1 VLRIRNVVK
10 IAQSVRERLR
20 AGIPPAEAESFGEFL
35 QQTVR
40 RIEQICANAGTTPD
54 DLPTPSRKAY
64 HFLKGIDLE
73 DLPVAH
79 DPGKPAPG
87 KRIGM
92 KNVVR
97 NKRGML
103 REISGL
109 ARNSGLDEAERERI
123 AGTIRRV
130 VDQIEGLCERHGGS
144 PADLPGPSR
153 TSYALMKF
161 LTIRA
166 NLEAHLDATVRT
178 LGMARELVRERY
190 GDHLRVDV
198 EFEHMASL
206 WQCRTRGNVVAIRI
220 DEGFI
225 HADDEVLE
233 AIVRSMMV
241 RKTRARE
248 RLVQEFVSSEEYTD
262 VVLELDL
269 AAEVT
274 AEKPRGVAYD
284 LNDLFEAVNREY
296 FGGEMSR
303 PRLTWTRRLT
313 QSRFGHH
320 EPARDRIVLSLT
332 LDDRR
337 VPRFVAEFILYHEL
351 LHRKH
356 PARWV
361 NGRYQSHTPEFR
373 REERK
378 FRQYDE
384 AEQWLGKL
392 AAS

>member
-1 VLRIRNVVK
+1 MLRIKNIVK
-10 IAQSVRERLR
+10 IANGVRERLR
-20 AGIPPAEAESFGEFL
+20 AGIPPGEAEQFRRH
-35 QQTVR
+35 VR
-40 RIEQICANAGTTPD
+40 QCVARIEHICERAQATPD

-64 HFLKGIDLE
+64 HFLKGIDLGN
-73 DLPVAH
+73 LPAA
-79 DPGKPAPG
+79 DGRRESSPG
-87 KRIGM
+87 KRVGM

-97 NKRGML
+97 NKRAIL
-103 REISGL
+103 REVSRL
-109 ARNSGLDEAERERI
+109 ARNSELSDAERERI
-123 AGTIRRV
+123 AGMLRRV
-130 VDQIEGLCERHGGS
+130 VDQIEHLCERQGGS

-161 LTIRA
+161 LTIQG
-166 NLEAHLDATVRT
+166 NLDAHLDATLRT
-178 LGMARELVRERY
+178 IRMASDLVRERY
-190 GDHLRVDV
+190 GEHWHVAV
-198 EFEHMASL
+198 EFDHMASL

-220 DEGFI
+220 DEGFV
-225 HADDEVLE
+225 HADDEVVE
-233 AIVRSMMV
+233 AIIRSMIV

-274 AEKPRGVAYD
+274 AEETRGVAYD
-284 LNDLFEAVNREY
+284 LDELFDTVNREY
-296 FGGEMSR
+296 FGGKMSR

-320 EPARDRIVLSLT
+320 EPARDRIVVSLT

-337 VPRFVAEFILYHEL
+337 VPRFVVEFILYHEL
-351 LHRKH
+351 LHRRH
-356 PARWV
+356 PARWI
-361 NGRYQSHTPEFR
+361 NGRYRSHTPEFR

-384 AEQWLGKL
+384 AEQSLGKL

>member
-1 VLRIRNVVK
+1 MK

-20 AGIPPAEAESFGEFL
+20 DGIPPTEVESFGGFVR
-35 QQTVR
+35 QTVR
-40 RIEQICANAGTTPD
+40 RIERICANAGATPD

-64 HFLKGIDLE
+64 HFLKGIDLQ
-73 DLPVAH
+73 DLPVAEGR
-79 DPGKPAPG
+79 PRSSPG
-87 KRIGM
+87 KRVGM

-97 NKRGML
+97 NKRRML
-103 REISGL
+103 REISRL
-109 ARNSGLDEAERERI
+109 AREPELGEVERERL
-123 AGTIRRV
+123 ADTLRRV
-130 VDQIEGLCERHGGS
+130 VDQIERLCERQGGC

-161 LTIRA
+161 LSIRA
-166 NLEAHLDATVRT
+166 NLDAHLDATLRT

-190 GDHLRVDV
+190 GDHLQVEV
-198 EFEHMASL
+198 EFDHMASL
-206 WQCRTRGNVVAIRI
+206 WQCRTRGKVVAIRI

-225 HADDEVLE
+225 HADDKVIE
-233 AIVRSMMV
+233 AIIRSMIV
-241 RKTRARE
+241 RKTHARE
-248 RLVQEFVSSEEYTD
+248 RLVQEFVSSEAYAD

-269 AAEVT
+269 VAEVT
-274 AEKPRGVAYD
+274 AEEPRGVAYN
-284 LNDLFEAVNREY
+284 LSELFEAINQEY
-296 FGGEMSR
+296 FGGEVSR

-313 QSRFGHH
+313 QLRFGHH

-337 VPRFVAEFILYHEL
+337 VPGFVVEFILYHEL
-351 LHRKH
+351 LHRRH
-356 PARWV
+356 PARWI
-361 NGRYQSHTPEFR
+361 NGRYRAHTPEFR

-384 AEQWLGKL
+384 AERWLGKL